1 MDKSGYG
8 ADRFAMVAN
17 EDGTGSLIITQPL
30 DYEDPLQRN
39 GFRFQIQVVDKVRQ
53 EINGNSS
60 VKIETPLTIIPVLT
74 E

>member
-8 ADRFAMVAN
+8 ADKFAMVAN

-39 GFRFQIQVVDKVRQ
+39 GFRFQIQVIDKVRQ
-53 EINGNSS
+53 EME
-60 VKIETPLTIIPVLT
+60 KQ
-74 E
+74 